1 MYTNIT
7 SKWKHPKETIILKLR
22 KSSFSKYGNSLVFRM
37 EKNLSEPYLDCFML
51 NPNGK
56 DHVSLILPV
65 HGAQTDLSIT
75 TSEIYTI

>member
-1 MYTNIT
+1 
-7 SKWKHPKETIILKLR
+7 
-22 KSSFSKYGNSLVFRM
+22 M

-56 DHVSLILPV
+56 DHVSLILPA

>member
-1 MYTNIT
+1 M
-7 SKWKHPKETIILKLR
+7 HRFQKEFFCNDSNWNYE